1 MKTSGGGG
9 PGGRPNHD
17 GRGGR
22 HDRGGHSRGRRSEPS
37 AAARGAS
44 PPTFRTEQA
53 DVVVL
58 GGGPGGCAAA
68 LTAARRGA
76 KTILLEALDRVGG
89 NAARSTGY
97 MAFAD
102 FGAQHEVG
110 IQDSPQ
116 NYLADM
122 KNEITLQQER
132 YGLVFDDALAA
143 RYAEESSATY
153 DFLTDLGFGFNRFV
167 PRPRQHTTDRMMDV
181 LDVSMFTTCF
191 ESALAAENVSV
202 ECRRRGRRLITD
214 DGRVVGVRWEEQAPE
229 EDVRSAGASGEV
241 YASSGVILAAGG
253 YQANGALRSRY
264 QPSHLAHSPYL
275 GVETDRGDGHL
286 MGQSLG
292 GDLINMTMIPPLVM
306 VASALVEN
314 SIAVDCS
321 GRRFHDEAGPYD
333 ERVEALNRTAKRMAF
348 YIFDDRTAEEK
359 AILISQMPEPAFSAP
374 TLEELANLIGCPP
387 RELCLTVEEWN
398 AAVGSGT
405 KSDPDFGRVV
415 FPASGSGI
423 SKPPFWASPMVV
435 GINFPAGGFKVSLNC
450 EVIDVFGEVI
460 PGLFA
465 VGDCVGG
472 IAPAIG
478 LGGVKISSAV
488 TLGRIAGRAV
498 TGGESQTKAPSSI
511 IAPTE
516 AEPTTSAPAP
526 RMHIVG

>member
-1 MKTSGGGG
+1 MKTSGGDGG
-9 PGGRPNHD
+9 SRD
-17 GRGGR
+17 GQ
-22 HDRGGHSRGRRSEPS
+22 GGHRSEPS
-37 AAARGAS
+37 AAARGAA
-44 PPTFRTEQA
+44 PPAVHTEQA

-102 FGAQHEVG
+102 FGAQHEAG

-202 ECRRRGRRLITD
+202 QCRRRGRRLITD
-214 DGRVVGVRWEEQAPE
+214 NGRVVGVRWEGQAPE
-229 EDVRSAGASGEV
+229 EDVRREGASGEV

-292 GDLINMTMIPPLVM
+292 GDLINMTMIPPLIM

-321 GRRFHDEAGPYD
+321 GKRFHDEAGPYD
-333 ERVEALNRTAKRMAF
+333 ERVEALNRIDKRRAF

-359 AILISQMPEPAFSAP
+359 AILISQMPEPAVSAP
-374 TLEELANLIGCPP
+374 TLEELAKLIGCPP
-387 RELCLTVEEWN
+387 RELCQTVDGWN
-398 AAVGSGT
+398 AAVGAGA

-423 SKPPFWASPMVV
+423 IKPPFWASPMVV
-435 GINFPAGGFKVSLNC
+435 GINFPAGGFRVSLNC
-450 EVIDVFGEVI
+450 EVFNVFGEVI

-498 TGGESQTKAPSSI
+498 TGGENQTTPSSI

-516 AEPTTSAPAP
+516 AEPATSAPSP

>member
-1 MKTSGGGG
+1 MKRRGAEEDST
-9 PGGRPNHD
+9 GGRSGP
-17 GRGGR
+17 
-22 HDRGGHSRGRRSEPS
+22 EPS
-37 AAARGAS
+37 GQAPILSTDGHA
-44 PPTFRTEQA
+44 EQA

-97 MAFAD
+97 MAFAN
-102 FGAQHEVG
+102 FGAQHEAG
-110 IQDSPQ
+110 ITDSAQ

-122 KNEITLQQER
+122 KNEIALQQER
-132 YGLVFDDALAA
+132 YGVIFDDALAA
-143 RYAEESSATY
+143 RYAEESAATY
-153 DFLTDLGFGFNRFV
+153 DFLTDIGFGFNRFV
-167 PRPRQHTTDRMMDV
+167 PRPRQHTTTRMMDV

-191 ESALAAENVSV
+191 ESALAEENVSIR
-202 ECRRRGRRLITD
+202 CLRRGRRLIVD
-214 DGRVVGVRWEEQAPE
+214 NGRVVGVRWEEQAPE
-229 EDVRSAGASGEV
+229 EEAESQGASGEV
-241 YASSGVILAAGG
+241 YAHSGVILAAGG

-264 QPSHLAHSPYL
+264 QPNHLAYTPYL

-286 MGQSLG
+286 MGQALG

-321 GRRFHDEAGPYD
+321 GKRFHDEAGPYD
-333 ERVEALNRTAKRMAF
+333 ERVEALNRTPGRRAF
-348 YIFDDRTAEEK
+348 YIFDDRTADEK
-359 AILISQMPEPAFSAP
+359 AVLISQMPSPAVCAP
-374 TLEELANLIGCPP
+374 TLEELADLIDCPP
-387 RELCLTVEEWN
+387 EALLQTVDKWN
-398 AAVGSGT
+398 RMVALDAKT
-405 KSDPDFGRVV
+405 DPDFGRVV
-415 FPASGSGI
+415 FPEGGDGI
-423 SKPPFWASPMVV
+423 LKPPFWASPMVV
-435 GINFPAGGFKVSLNC
+435 GINFPAGGFRVSLDC
-450 EVIDVFGEVI
+450 EVFDVFGKII

-478 LGGVKISSAV
+478 LGGVKIGSAV

-498 TGGESQTKAPSSI
+498 TGGGTTKQSEPSVAAPS
-511 IAPTE
+511 E
-516 AEPTTSAPAP
+516 AEPTTDAPSP

>member
-1 MKTSGGGG
+1 MKTPG
-9 PGGRPNHD
+9 GGRPRS
-17 GRGGR
+17 GRFRTESGSASRDHGGAN
-22 HDRGGHSRGRRSEPS
+22 SKSS
-37 AAARGAS
+37 AAVRSAS
-44 PPTFRTEQA
+44 PPTVQAEQA

-102 FGAQHEVG
+102 FGAQHEAG
-110 IQDSPQ
+110 IEDTPQ

-122 KNEITLQQER
+122 RNEIALQQER
-132 YGLVFDDALAA
+132 YGLVFDEALAA

-153 DFLTDLGFGFNRFV
+153 DFLTDIGFSFNRFV

-191 ESALAAENVSV
+191 ETALAAENVSV
-202 ECRRRGRRLITD
+202 KCRRRGRRLITD
-214 DGRVVGVRWEEQAPE
+214 DGRVAGVRWEEQTPE
-229 EDVRSAGASGEV
+229 EDALREGASGEV

-264 QPSHLAHSPYL
+264 QPSHLAHTPYL

-292 GDLINMTMIPPLVM
+292 GDLVNMTMIPPLVM

-333 ERVEALNRTAKRMAF
+333 ERVEALNRTPKRRAF
-348 YIFDDRTAEEK
+348 YIFDDKTAEER
-359 AILISQMPEPAFSAP
+359 AILISQMPEPAVSAP

-387 RELCLTVEEWN
+387 EELCRTLDRWN
-398 AAVGSGT
+398 AAVGAAT

-423 SKPPFWASPMVV
+423 IKPPFWASPMVV
-435 GINFPAGGFKVSLNC
+435 GINFPAGGFRVSLNC
-450 EVIDVFGEVI
+450 EVFDVFGEVI

-472 IAPAIG
+472 ISPAIG

-498 TGGESQTKAPSSI
+498 TGGEGQTKTPSSI

-516 AEPTTSAPAP
+516 AEPTAGAPSP